1 MFSQV
6 VAAFLSQRPLGV
18 LQLDRIIMNRI
29 ALVFGWM
36 IVFASPFAGVVQADL
51 PRLRYLI
58 QTLGNAESAGI
69 TRSDDQDGYVFCLEY
84 QLGSWARFN
93 WPIFEPVPSSQAVA
107 FRARPDAA
115 EPAAVIARVMTD
127 DGNQWQGPQIPLQ
140 QAWTEVHLQ
149 ASDFRF
155 FRGSDSIRTKHPDL
169 GQAVQFQIVP
179 ATSDAQ
185 GTGRLWIDQIR
196 FLPDGP
202 RWSAE
207 GDELRPPPDPFIEQW
222 QRASDLVRRWDA
234 EHQRLQ
240 RQSLQTDLWVQ
251 ELNRL
256 IADGATPAGQRRALE
271 RLADQAMPWQQP
283 PETPQALAETPAISI
298 DAYRDLVQARQTP
311 PVSLIEFSADTKLSL
326 SQLYAAP
333 QQSSPTFAT
342 IDGVPAVRHE
352 IRFSDADAQQVVF
365 TVLPFPDPV
374 DLEGQRIR
382 IRMRCTA
389 RSLNAELPLVLRLYT
404 ESVERGESW
413 ADLAPDV
420 MPGDP
425 WTEVLFDVAHPVRSV
440 RSIPARTRSI
450 GIRVENTP
458 GTSESFTLELADVR
472 VVPPDAVTQVRRD
485 LLGDAE
491 ARVAAARNELY
502 ALRDRVAQ
510 LEDRLREKPDVRH
523 AYLASFECP
532 LPWSG
537 EPVELSDP
545 SPIDAISLPEASV
558 RPTRV
563 RTQTVRVGG
572 RPALWIE
579 GRDLPAGSQVLAD
592 LHDRAGRLLAVG
604 SGPASGWSLMPEHV
618 LPWEPGQPHTYT
630 VRCLVLSGDQTYS
643 YSQRLVGLRTAEVR
657 VGGPDALLR
666 HATQRGQPDW
676 SYQINGRS
684 WFPRV
689 AAYHW
694 PDTEQTM
701 AEGVR
706 MFGDLWMD
714 GVRRYGFALQ
724 PDEWDR
730 FSEQGLGMFT
740 SLAPTYRSL
749 QGWDDV
755 QPWVENYQQDSSRAI
770 PFSDS
775 PHQLMAQSGN
785 EAELTIWGAA
795 LSSAFPDAPYQPLD
809 LAAQRLAQVVR
820 PNAPV
825 MYVRASSFRQ
835 VPPLPHEQVSGVN
848 QYTGRYSGRMED
860 IDRNLAELSRQA
872 LWADRPVMITE
883 WMGPKYSWAST
894 GVGGV
899 TRRGAA
905 HYLQRYW
912 RAMIDTPGII
922 GSAEFTLNWVIGPFE
937 DLTNQTREQAWKDR
951 PAHSQFGGGR
961 TADHIPQVGPGQA
974 VRSEPTFRAMQAFH
988 GPLFLMVNRPGPILI
1003 AGRQAER
1010 IAAPLRRF
1018 RDGIKTVDDP
1028 NSPDVEQ
1035 AAGHV
1040 LRLLP
1045 EDSSP
1050 SIPPNWEEPV
1060 FQTRLNP
1067 ADPDGLLTSLSA
1079 ASPEAAG
1086 RGVERLVQ
1094 AAEALAELNR
1104 LEGAMTRAVAVT
1116 DARHRAAYD
1125 NYLLEFAAR
1134 GYLVCGDDVRQ
1145 QLESSEFFDT
1155 DGKRRPAWQD
1165 LSAVILDT
1173 QRELEATEL
1182 ELIERLTDQ
1191 GANLLI
1197 SAPCYAAN
1205 PELTRFLD
1213 AQLQR
1218 TGTLADPIPVAK
1230 TLREPVPVQDLGS
1243 IDRDVIHAFRADM
1256 ADAPGLDVFSI
1267 RASEVQTLARDPEGR
1282 AVIVQRPYGQGRVTL
1297 LGTSIGAAIE
1307 VHRRVTRSGVTHPLY
1322 DRDTASGLE
1331 RLSRVVVNLCRAG
1344 CQAEQYRPR
1353 LYVRVTPETTWVP
1366 AGAPVRLTVTL
1377 TDVAGQPVAGQLRAR
1392 VRTMGMHR
1400 SAGNCSGFIDLVAS
1414 SSGHYDIHSHSA
1426 DQTVPTA
1433 EGVNLLPHTTLESA
1447 PHPHVFSI
1455 DLKAYSPNHIPA
1467 NAATTVLLA
1476 PGRRDP

>member
-1 MFSQV
+1 
-6 VAAFLSQRPLGV
+6 
-18 LQLDRIIMNRI
+18 MNRI
-29 ALVFGWM
+29 ALVLAWITF
-36 IVFASPFAGVVQADL
+36 FTAPFAGVGRADS

-69 TRSDDQDGYVFCLEY
+69 TRSDDEDGYVFCLEY

-93 WPIFEPVPSSQAVA
+93 WPIFEPAPGVQTVA

-115 EPAAVIARVMTD
+115 EPAAVMARVMTE
-127 DGNQWQGPQIPLQ
+127 DGNQWQGPRIALQ
-140 QAWTEVHLQ
+140 ESWTDVHLQ

-155 FRGSDSIRTKHPDL
+155 FRGAGSIRTKHPDL

-179 ATSDAQ
+179 ATADKQ
-185 GTGRLWIDQIR
+185 GIGRLLIDRIR

-202 RWSAE
+202 RWSAD
-207 GDELRPPPDPFIEQW
+207 GDELRPPPDPFVEQW
-222 QRASDLVRRWDA
+222 QRVNDLVRRWDI
-234 EHQRLQ
+234 EHQRLL
-240 RQSLQTDLWVQ
+240 RQSRQTHLWLQ
-251 ELNRL
+251 ELDRL
-256 IADGATPAGQRRALE
+256 IADGATADGQRRALE
-271 RLADQAMPWQQP
+271 RLAHRSMPWQRSP
-283 PETPQALAETPAISI
+283 KSPEAWTEQPAIGI

-311 PVSLIEFSADTKLSL
+311 PAALIDFSDDTKLS
-326 SQLYAAP
+326 QARLYAAP
-333 QQSSPTFAT
+333 QQPSPTIVT
-342 IDGVPAVRHE
+342 IDGQHAVRHE
-352 IRFSDADAQQVVF
+352 IEFSDADAQQVVF
-365 TVLPFPDPV
+365 TVLPFPEPL
-374 DLEGQRIR
+374 DLEGQLIR

-389 RSLNAELPLVLRLYT
+389 RSLHTEIPLVLRLYT
-404 ESVERGESW
+404 QSTEGGESW
-413 ADLAPDV
+413 GDLSPDV
-420 MPGDP
+420 MPGDR
-425 WTEVLFDVAHPVRSV
+425 WTEVLFDTAHPVRSA
-440 RSIPARTRSI
+440 RFSPSRTRSI
-450 GIRVENTP
+450 GIRVENRP
-458 GTSESFTLELADVR
+458 GTSESFKVELAGVWR
-472 VVPPDAVTQVRRD
+472 TPPDAVTQVRRE
-485 LLGDAE
+485 LLDAAE
-491 ARVAAARNELY
+491 SRVAATRNELY

-510 LEDRLREKPDVRH
+510 LEDRLREIPEMRR
-523 AYLASFECP
+523 AYLTSFESP
-532 LPWSG
+532 LPSSG
-537 EPVELSDP
+537 PLEALTDL
-545 SPIDAISLPEASV
+545 SPIDAVPLPETSL

-563 RTQTVRVGG
+563 RTQTVLVGD

-579 GRDLPAGSQVLAD
+579 GRNLPDDSQILAD
-592 LHDRAGRLLAVG
+592 LHDRAGRLLAAG
-604 SGPASGWSLMPEHV
+604 SGPATGWSLSPERAP
-618 LPWEPGQPHTYT
+618 PWEPGQPHTYT
-630 VRCLVLSGDQTYS
+630 VRCLVLIDDQIYS
-643 YSQRLVGLRTAEVR
+643 FSQRLVGLRTAELR
-657 VGGPDALLR
+657 IGGPDALLR
-666 HATQRGQPDW
+666 HATLRRQPDW

-701 AEGVR
+701 TEGVR
-706 MFGDLWMD
+706 MFGDLWVD

-724 PDEWDR
+724 PAEWDL
-730 FSEQGLGMFT
+730 FSEHGLGMFT
-740 SLAPTYRSL
+740 SLAPNHRSL

-755 QPWVENYQQDSSRAI
+755 KPWVEDYQNDLGRAI

-785 EAELTIWGAA
+785 EAELTIWGAS
-795 LSSAFPDAPYQPLD
+795 LRSAFPDALYQPLD
-809 LAAQRLAQVVR
+809 LAARRLGQVVQ

-825 MYVRASSFRQ
+825 MYVRAGSFHQ

-872 LWADRPVMITE
+872 LWADRPIMITE

-951 PAHSQFGGGR
+951 PPHSQFGGGR
-961 TADHIPQVGPGQA
+961 TADHVPQVGPGQA

-988 GPLFLMVNRPGPILI
+988 GPLFLKVNRPGPILI

-1010 IAAPLRRF
+1010 IAAPLRHF
-1018 RDGIKTVDDP
+1018 RDGIRTTEDP
-1028 NSPDVEQ
+1028 NSPEVEH

-1045 EDSSP
+1045 ENASP
-1050 SIPPNWEEPV
+1050 SLPPQWEEPV

-1067 ADPDGLLTSLSA
+1067 VDPDGLLTSLSA
-1079 ASPEAAG
+1079 ASPEAAE

-1104 LEGAMTRAVAVT
+1104 LEGAMTRAVAIT
-1116 DARHRAAYD
+1116 DARHVASYD

-1145 QLESSEFFDT
+1145 QLEPSEFLDA
-1155 DGKRRPAWQD
+1155 DGNRRPAWRD

-1173 QRELEATEL
+1173 ERELDSAEL
-1182 ELIERLTDQ
+1182 EVIGQLTRQ

-1205 PELTRFLD
+1205 PALTRFLD

-1218 TGTLADPIPVAK
+1218 TGTLADPLPVAEALSK
-1230 TLREPVPVQDLGS
+1230 PIPVQDLGRV
-1243 IDRDVIHAFRADM
+1243 DREVIQAFRPELVDS
-1256 ADAPGLDVFSI
+1256 PGLDVFSI
-1267 RASEVQTLARDPEGR
+1267 SASEVQTLAHDADGR
-1282 AVIVQRPYGQGRVTL
+1282 PVIVQRPYGQGHVTL

-1307 VHRRVTRSGVTHPLY
+1307 VHRRLTRSGVTHRLY

-1331 RLSRVVVNLCRAG
+1331 RLSRVVVNLCRNG
-1344 CQAEQYRPR
+1344 CQSEQYRPR
-1353 LYVRVTPETTWVP
+1353 LYIRVVPERTWVP
-1366 AGAPVRLTVTL
+1366 AGEPVRMTVTL
-1377 TDVAGQPVAGQLRAR
+1377 TDLEGEPVAGQLRAR
-1392 VRTMGMHR
+1392 ARTTRMHQ
-1400 SAGNCSGFIDLVAS
+1400 SAGSCTGFVDMIPNA
-1414 SSGHYDIHSHSA
+1414 SGHYEIHSYPE
-1426 DQTVPTA
+1426 DQTTRTV
-1433 EGVNLLPHTTLESA
+1433 EDMNLLPYTTFESD
-1447 PHPHVFSI
+1447 PQPQVFSI
-1455 DLKAYSPNHIPA
+1455 NLKAYAPNHIPA

-1476 PGRRDP
+1476 PPDR

>member
-1 MFSQV
+1 MTRIVS
-6 VAAFLSQRPLGV
+6 ALGW
-18 LQLDRIIMNRI
+18 ITI
-29 ALVFGWM
+29 
-36 IVFASPFAGVVQADL
+36 FASPFAGEVQADS

-58 QTLGNAESAGI
+58 QTLGNAESVGI
-69 TRSDDQDGYVFCLEY
+69 TRSDDTDGYVFCLEY
-84 QLGSWARFN
+84 HLGSWARFN
-93 WPIFEPVPSSQAVA
+93 WPIFEAVPGSQAVA
-107 FRARPDAA
+107 FRARPDTT

-127 DGNQWQGPQIPLQ
+127 DGIQWQGPRIPLQ
-140 QAWTEVHLQ
+140 QSWTEVHLK

-155 FRGSDSIRTKHPDL
+155 FRGSGSIRTKHPDL
-169 GQAVQFQIVP
+169 GHAIQFQIVP
-179 ATSDAQ
+179 ATVDDQ
-185 GTGRLWIDQIR
+185 GTGRLLIDQIR

-202 RWSAE
+202 GWSAE
-207 GDELRPPPDPFIEQW
+207 GNELRPPPDPLIQQW
-222 QRASDLVRRWDA
+222 QRVNDLVRRWDA

-240 RQSLQTDLWVQ
+240 RQSQQTDLWLQ

-256 IADGATPAGQRRALE
+256 IADGATTAGQRRALE
-271 RLADQAMPWQQP
+271 RLAHQAMPWQSP
-283 PETPQALAETPAISI
+283 PEPPQALTETPVISL
-298 DAYRDLVQARQTP
+298 DAYRDLVQVRQTP
-311 PVSLIEFSADTKLSL
+311 PVSLIELSADTKLSQSL
-326 SQLYAAP
+326 LYAAP
-333 QQSSPTFAT
+333 QQSSPTFVT
-342 IDGVPAVRHE
+342 IDGVHAVRHE
-352 IRFSDADAQQVVF
+352 IQFSDADAQQVVF
-365 TVLPFPDPV
+365 TVLPFPDLV

-389 RSLNAELPLVLRLYT
+389 GSLNAERPLVLRLYT
-404 ESVERGESW
+404 ESSERGESW
-413 ADLAPDV
+413 ADVAPDV

-440 RSIPARTRSI
+440 RFFPARTRAT

-458 GTSESFTLELADVR
+458 GTGESFTLELADLR
-472 VVPPDAVTQVRRD
+472 IAPPDAVSQARRD
-485 LLGDAE
+485 LLFEAE
-491 ARVAAARNELY
+491 ARVGAARNELY

-510 LEDRLREKPDVRH
+510 LEDRLRETPDVRR
-523 AYLASFECP
+523 AYLTSFESP

-537 EPVELSDP
+537 EPVALSRP
-545 SPIDAISLPEASV
+545 SPIDAIALPEASM
-558 RPTRV
+558 RPARV
-563 RTQTVRVGG
+563 RTQTVLVGG

-579 GRDLPAGSQVLAD
+579 GRDLPAGSRILAD
-592 LHDRAGRLLAVG
+592 MHDRAGRLLAAG
-604 SGPASGWSLMPEHV
+604 SGPASGWSLTPEHA

-630 VRCLVLSGDQTYS
+630 VRCLVRSGSQIYS
-643 YSQRLVGLRTAEVR
+643 YSQRRVGLRTAGVR

-706 MFGDLWMD
+706 MFGDLWLD

-724 PDEWDR
+724 PAEWDS
-730 FSEQGLGMFT
+730 FSEHGLGMFS

-755 QPWVENYQQDSSRAI
+755 QPWVENYQQDCVRAI
-770 PFSDS
+770 PVSDS

-785 EAELTIWGAA
+785 EAELTIWGAD
-795 LSSAFPDAPYQPLD
+795 LNSAFPDARYQPLD
-809 LAAQRLAQVVR
+809 LAAERLAQVVR

-951 PAHSQFGGGR
+951 PPHSQFGGGR

-1003 AGRQAER
+1003 AGQQAER
-1010 IAAPLRRF
+1010 IAAHLRRF
-1018 RDGIKTVDDP
+1018 RDGIKTAGDP
-1028 NSPDVEQ
+1028 NGPSVEQ

-1045 EDSSP
+1045 ENSSP
-1050 SIPPNWEEPV
+1050 SLPPNWEEPV
-1060 FQTRLNP
+1060 FRTRLNP

-1079 ASPEAAG
+1079 ASPEAAR
-1086 RGVERLVQ
+1086 RGIERLVQ

-1134 GYLVCGDDVRQ
+1134 GYLVCGDDVRL
-1145 QLESSEFFDT
+1145 QLEPSEFFD
-1155 DGKRRPAWQD
+1155 DGGSRRPAWQD

-1205 PELTRFLD
+1205 PALTRFLD

-1218 TGTLADPIPVAK
+1218 TGTLADPLPVAE

-1243 IDRDVIHAFRADM
+1243 IDRDVIHAFRPDLV
-1256 ADAPGLDVFSI
+1256 DAPGLDVFSI
-1267 RASEVQTLARDPEGR
+1267 RASEVHTLARDPEGR
-1282 AVIVQRPYGQGRVTL
+1282 AVIVQKRHGQGRVTL

-1307 VHRRVTRSGVTHPLY
+1307 VHRRVTRSGATHPLY

-1331 RLSRVVVNLCRAG
+1331 RLSRVVVNLCRVG
-1344 CQAEQYRPR
+1344 WQAEQYRPR

-1366 AGAPVRLTVTL
+1366 PGAPVRLTVTL

-1392 VRTMGMHR
+1392 VRTMAMHR
-1400 SAGNCSGFIDLVAS
+1400 SAGSCSGFIDLVPSTA
-1414 SSGHYDIHSHSA
+1414 GHYEIHSHPA

-1433 EGVNLLPHTTLESA
+1433 EGVNLLPYTPLESDPR
-1447 PHPHVFSI
+1447 PHPHVLSI

-1467 NAATTVLLA
+1467 HAATTVLLT
-1476 PGRRDP
+1476 P